1 MRWLLLALLALAIAL
16 SGVTAAAAQRHH
28 SATLSCKHR
37 AAGHKS
43 LARGCH
49 KPRKRRAVAPARRRA
64 ASVGSRRHRKGHVDR
79 AITTSAVTPYSVTIR
94 WPLRGDAQTTNIS
107 VKGQV
112 VDSFPMTDDT
122 SYTVTQLWPATSYA
136 ITVSLESVGAQ
147 TVATYSTTVTTSPGT
162 GPFPRLYSDSA
173 FINQPVSASPSLDP
187 NSSAIASEA
196 ITRYASG
203 ANLVNNA
210 DWGIPVV
217 SADAQSS
224 TYDVGCQ
231 YYWCEQDFGQLHI
244 PADAEPSS
252 GSDGHMVVLQ
262 PNGDE
267 LDMWVGQ
274 HTSQGWSAGER
285 WVESA
290 DGPAANCTVLY
301 QCGGANAANFALGA
315 GLVRPE
321 EIAQGHID
329 HALAITTPDT
339 RQGYIACPAING
351 DGTHPS
357 PDALPIGAH
366 VQLDPSI
373 NVAKLNVPAWQ
384 KVIATALQR
393 YGAYVTDTGG
403 SLGVYAQ
410 SNQGRSYDA
419 WAKAGVSA
427 QSPSLAGLPWNKVRI
442 LELTKCN

>member
-1 MRWLLLALLALAIAL
+1 M
-16 SGVTAAAAQRHH
+16 G
-28 SATLSCKHR
+28 
-37 AAGHKS
+37 
-43 LARGCH
+43 
-49 KPRKRRAVAPARRRA
+49 
-64 ASVGSRRHRKGHVDR
+64 
-79 AITTSAVTPYSVTIR
+79 
-94 WPLRGDAQTTNIS
+94 AQTTNIS
-107 VKGQV
+107 VNGQL
-112 VDSFPMTDDT
+112 VDSFPTTNDN
-122 SYTVTQLWPATSYA
+122 SYTVAQLWPATSYP
-136 ITVSLESVGAQ
+136 ITVSLESVG
-147 TVATYSTTVTTSPGT
+147 TLNVATYSTTVTTSSGT
-162 GPFPRLYSDSA
+162 GAFPRLYSDSA
-173 FINQPVSASPSLDP
+173 FINQPVPASPSLDS

-196 ITRYASG
+196 ISHYGSS
-203 ANLVNNA
+203 ANLVDNA

-224 TYDVGCQ
+224 TYNVGCQ
-231 YYWCEQDFGQLHI
+231 YYWCDQNFGQLHI
-244 PADAEPSS
+244 PANAAPNT

-290 DGPAANCTVLY
+290 NGPATNCTVVH
-301 QCGGANAANFALGA
+301 QCGGADAANFALGA

-339 RQGYIACPAING
+339 RQGYIACPATNG
-351 DGTHPS
+351 DGTHSS

-373 NVAKLNVPAWQ
+373 NVAQLNVPAWQ
-384 KVIATALQR
+384 KVIATALQK

-403 SLGVYAQ
+403 SIGVYAQ

-427 QSPSLAGLPWNKVRI
+427 QSPSLADLPWNQMRV
-442 LELTKCN
+442 LSMSKCG

>member
-1 MRWLLLALLALAIAL
+1 MIKALGTTLFLTGALAMGSQAQAKTVHHHHNRGL
-16 SGVTAAAAQRHH
+16 AGVQAASSKPTAKPAR
-28 SATLSCKHR
+28 SR
-37 AAGHKS
+37 ARTTS
-43 LARGCH
+43 
-49 KPRKRRAVAPARRRA
+49 VAPAPSQVRQGPTSAYSAQISWPAVPGATRVTI
-64 ASVGSRRHRKGHVDR
+64 SVNGQLVDR
-79 AITTSAVTPYSVTIR
+79 VAADPS
-94 WPLRGDAQTTNIS
+94 N
-107 VKGQV
+107 
-112 VDSFPMTDDT
+112 
-122 SYTVTQLWPATSYA
+122 SYQLQQLWPSTNFAV
-136 ITVSLESVGAQ
+136 TVQINGSTGQQLAR
-147 TVATYSTTVTTSPGT
+147 YSRTVTTAART
-162 GPFPRLYSDSA
+162 GAFPRLYSDSA
-173 FINQPVSASPSLDP
+173 FVNQPVPASPSLDS

-196 ITRYASG
+196 ISHYGSS
-203 ANLVNNA
+203 ANLVDNA

-224 TYDVGCQ
+224 TYNVGCQ
-231 YYWCEQDFGQLHI
+231 YYWCDQNFGQLHI
-244 PADAEPSS
+244 PANAAPNT

-290 DGPAANCTVLY
+290 NGPATNCTVVH
-301 QCGGANAANFALGA
+301 QCGGADAANFALGA

-339 RQGYIACPAING
+339 RQGYIACPATNG
-351 DGTHPS
+351 DGTHSS

-373 NVAKLNVPAWQ
+373 NVAQLNVPAWQ
-384 KVIATALQR
+384 KVIATALQK

-403 SLGVYAQ
+403 SIGVYAQ

-427 QSPSLAGLPWNKVRI
+427 QSPSLADLPWNQMRV
-442 LELTKCN
+442 LDLNKCG